1 MKSRVHLLRLG
12 SIVLCA
18 ALAATSPCV
27 GQTFVYA
34 EDSNPATGTSN
45 AFPFGQT
52 NGFSSIHFYTAK
64 QLHAAGVAPYQQ
76 LTDFSMAPFTT
87 GTYNAPQAQ
96 IHVGHVNGT
105 PLPGAWTTTLDLPS
119 IVHDL
124 TFGPYTF
131 PYTANTWTSMP
142 GFAASNFFWDGVR
155 DIALFMT
162 TGPAVTGQFNIHRS
176 ATNFRISLAVFGAT
190 TQTPTS
196 TGYFAMKARLTFSG
210 NPPTQNTPEATFT
223 LNGATGLSSL
233 DGNDTL
239 SFGISSP
246 TAAGQLYVLALSG
259 GLTGGHFPLTG
270 QSFDLGNAAFGFSD
284 VFMVGPGVVVPL
296 LTGPI
301 TFFSVLD
308 GFGVSNF
315 SIPLPCFLGIPQT
328 YMQAIILDPSHP
340 DGVRTTGVPSFELKP
355 DCRYPFAGT
364 FPSAIPDTNTPQ
376 SFNVT
381 VPPGLT
387 ITDLD
392 LVLDLVH
399 TNYTDLTITLSQA
412 GGPSLV
418 LKDATTV
425 DISDLQ
431 GRYRFTDEALMTLDQ
446 AALLSGT
453 TMSDGAYLGDFPMST
468 WDGLDA
474 GGVWTVTITDTLVGS
489 AGTLSGAALVFN
501 GLQ

>member
-1 MKSRVHLLRLG
+1 MKLVAVSSV
-12 SIVLCA
+12 VLFA
-18 ALAATSPCV
+18 ALAAALPCR

-34 EDSNPATGTSN
+34 EDANPATGTSN
-45 AFPFGQT
+45 AFPFGQV
-52 NGFSSIHFYTAK
+52 NGFTSIHFYKAS

-76 LTDFSMAPFTT
+76 LTDFAMAPFST
-87 GTYNAPQAQ
+87 GSYNAPQAQ
-96 IHVGHVNGT
+96 VLVGHVNGT

-119 IVHDL
+119 VVHDL
-124 TFGPYTF
+124 TYGPYAF

-155 DIALFMT
+155 DIAVFIT
-162 TGPAVTGQFNIHRS
+162 TGPGVTGQFNIHRS
-176 ATNFRISLAVFGAT
+176 ATNFRFSLAVFGAT

-223 LNGATGLSSL
+223 LNGATGLSRL
-233 DGNDTL
+233 DGGDTL
-239 SFGISSP
+239 NFGITST

-270 QSFDLGNAAFGFSD
+270 QSFDLGNAAFGFND

-308 GFGVSNF
+308 GAGSSNF
-315 SIPLPCFLGIPQT
+315 GIPLPCFLGIPQT
-328 YMQAIILDPSHP
+328 YLQAIILDPSHP
-340 DGVRTTGVPSFELKP
+340 DGLRTTGAPSFELSP
-355 DCRYPFAGT
+355 NCRYPFAGA
-364 FPSAIPDTNTPQ
+364 FPLAIPDTNTPQ
-376 SFNVT
+376 SFTVT
-381 VPPGLT
+381 VPPGLA
-387 ITDLD
+387 INDLD
-392 LVLDLVH
+392 LVLDLTHV
-399 TNYTDLTITLSQA
+399 NYTDLTITLSQA
-412 GGPSLV
+412 GGPSFV

-425 DISDLQ
+425 DTSDLA
-431 GRYRFTDEALMTLDQ
+431 GRYRFTDEALMSLDQ

-453 TMSDGAYLGDFPMST
+453 TMSDGGYLADFPLSG

-474 GGVWTVTITDTLVGS
+474 GGVWTVTITDTLAGN
-489 AGTLSGAALVFN
+489 AGTIAGAALVFN
-501 GLQ
+501 GLL